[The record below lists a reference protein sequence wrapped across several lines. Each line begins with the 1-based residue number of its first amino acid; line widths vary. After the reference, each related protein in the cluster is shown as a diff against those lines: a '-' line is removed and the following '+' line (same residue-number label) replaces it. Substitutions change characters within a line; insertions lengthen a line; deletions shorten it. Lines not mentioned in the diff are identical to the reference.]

1 MCNCRDA
8 NHPAFG
14 GFTPNFQW
22 EVGAVAGLFLIFD
35 RKDALKTNES
45 FVTFKWF
52 NDFNKQISGL
62 SFQVMKKYYMCCS
75 TWQLRKRSG
84 KYNQRFIEEHKQL
97 FSCFMT
103 SRKGE
108 TYAYCKICCLEIAV
122 SHGGK
127 GDLPKH
133 VKSNKH
139 SKLSELS
146 ETNRKI
152 TNSLTPVKG
161 LSVVKSEG
169 FFNQFL
175 IQYNIPLM

>member
-75 TWQLRKRSG
+75 VC
-84 KYNQRFIEEHKQL
+84 NVPI
-97 FSCFMT
+97 CF
-103 SRKGE
+103 
-108 TYAYCKICCLEIAV
+108 
-122 SHGGK
+122 
-127 GDLPKH
+127 
-133 VKSNKH
+133 
-139 SKLSELS
+139 
-146 ETNRKI
+146 
-152 TNSLTPVKG
+152 
-161 LSVVKSEG
+161 
-169 FFNQFL
+169 
-175 IQYNIPLM
+175 